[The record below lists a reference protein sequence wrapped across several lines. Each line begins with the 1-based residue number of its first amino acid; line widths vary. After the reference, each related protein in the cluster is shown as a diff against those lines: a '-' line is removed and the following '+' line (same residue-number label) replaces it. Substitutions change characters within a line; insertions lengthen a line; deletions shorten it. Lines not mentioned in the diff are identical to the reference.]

1 MVREVV
7 AVLALQIRGRGALGR
22 DEPDGLSLDRVRQEG
37 EGETTEVRAAAETRD
52 HDVRVGANLLELS
65 LRPYPYNRLMVQ
77 GTVQDGAKAID
88 FMRGPR
94 RVSDATQ

>member
-65 LRPYPYNRLMVQ
+65 LRL
-77 GTVQDGAKAID
+77 
-88 FMRGPR
+88 
-94 RVSDATQ
+94 

>member
-22 DEPDGLSLDRVRQEG
+22 NEPDGLSLDRVRQEG
-37 EGETTEVRAAAETRD
+37 EGETAEVRAAAETRD

-65 LRPYPYNRLMVQ
+65 LRLYPDNRLME
-77 GTVQDGAKAID
+77 QDMFQDRAKAID
-88 FMRGPR
+88 CLL
-94 RVSDATQ
+94 VLLHVVDAL